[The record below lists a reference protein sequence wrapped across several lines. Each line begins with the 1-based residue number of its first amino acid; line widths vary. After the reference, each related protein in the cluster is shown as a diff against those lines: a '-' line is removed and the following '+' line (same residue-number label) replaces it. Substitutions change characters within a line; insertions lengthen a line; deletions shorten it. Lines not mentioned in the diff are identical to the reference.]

1 MQLSGPQSFWHDH
14 VVNDNKITLA
24 AYCELW
30 QPSWDWMLHVYGL
43 KATREQTMAVLRT
56 YAAMHPPPQEPA
68 APAASGGGRL
78 PGASVVLQCILVN
91 MPPAHLSAVAVQVLS
106 LLALLVQKV
115 LSLLVSLR
123 AGHVSAV
130 AVQLVTLINEQVAC
144 DGGAALSKK
153 MHLYGLLGRSLV
165 AHPPPLEVS

>member
-1 MQLSGPQSFWHDH
+1 
-14 VVNDNKITLA
+14 
-24 AYCELW
+24 
-30 QPSWDWMLHVYGL
+30 MLHVYGL
-43 KATREQTMAVLRT
+43 KATREQTMGVLRT

-68 APAASGGGRL
+68 ASGGGKV

-91 MPPAHLSAVAVQVLS
+91 RPAAHLSAVAVQVLS

-115 LSLLVSLR
+115 LSLLALLR

-144 DGGAALSKK
+144 DGGAAHSKK